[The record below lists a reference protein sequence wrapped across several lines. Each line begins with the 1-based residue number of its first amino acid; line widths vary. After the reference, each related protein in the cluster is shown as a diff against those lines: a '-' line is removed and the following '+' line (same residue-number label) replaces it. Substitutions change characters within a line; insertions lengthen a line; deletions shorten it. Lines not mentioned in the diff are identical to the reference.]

1 MLAVRL
7 QKGAAL
13 EINALPQAAQ
23 PSSDVMSE
31 TQTHTAGLSG
41 IVEPTDNRLLR
52 RPKVRFHSIV
62 RQFIRLYGKGKG
74 CVTPKGAYAE
84 CSSPILRTWVRRW
97 INHWVCDAWQVQ
109 HQTHGCLPSRRASLP
124 SGPYQFIML
133 ADSDRGTFYRA
144 TLVFCCMQVLRFFVR
159 AIHYQFV
166 KNCLLRMCRC
176 TMIVFYRT
184 PTSMGVLVNY
194 RVWFVSSFLK
204 W

>member
-62 RQFIRLYGKGKG
+62 RQFIRLFGKGKG

-84 CSSPILRTWVRRW
+84 CSSPILRT
-97 INHWVCDAWQVQ
+97 
-109 HQTHGCLPSRRASLP
+109 
-124 SGPYQFIML
+124 
-133 ADSDRGTFYRA
+133 
-144 TLVFCCMQVLRFFVR
+144 
-159 AIHYQFV
+159 
-166 KNCLLRMCRC
+166 
-176 TMIVFYRT
+176 
-184 PTSMGVLVNY
+184 
-194 RVWFVSSFLK
+194 
-204 W
+204 